1 MGVVLVPFLRT
12 LNRNF
17 LNVYFT
23 FEIIDLSASLT
34 FYGSVYLIFLDLM
47 LFTNAMRSFSSAFL
61 KLVSF

>member
-1 MGVVLVPFLRT
+1 MGVVLVPFLWT